1 MYMEMSQG
9 SYGYPEDRL
18 NRSKTILPMNINPY
32 IWGSLVNE
40 GKPFP
45 VPETVFGHGGGY
57 VRDEGRKAFD
67 DPRTNIRAAAVLLKR
82 IQGHLQNP
90 TIRNI
95 ATLYNSLS
103 QERVTNYGAQ
113 VEQIYRNQEWQ

>member
-40 GKPFP
+40 GSHSQYRKLYSDTAE
-45 VPETVFGHGGGY
+45 VTFGMK
-57 VRDEGRKAFD
+57 VEK
-67 DPRTNIRAAAVLLKR
+67 LSM
-82 IQGHLQNP
+82 
-90 TIRNI
+90 
-95 ATLYNSLS
+95 TLVQTSAPQPS
-103 QERVTNYGAQ
+103 F
-113 VEQIYRNQEWQ
+113 